1 MVFCLSGRAWWECSC
16 SPYIYMYGE
25 GVYVGECVCF
35 EGLCV
40 EETFC
45 EMVDIGDWSG
55 FADVEE
61 NLVVTSVDVD
71 DYV

>member
-1 MVFCLSGRAWWECSC
+1 
-16 SPYIYMYGE
+16 MYGE
-25 GVYVGECVCF
+25 DVYVGECVCF